1 MDFHQIRKWMQK
13 MNNILDVYAHEEDFT
28 QSEKNLLL
36 DYNQRIR
43 EAIQS
48 LKVEQVQEQA
58 STSENG
64 HQKDD
69 AMPVE
74 VPEPQLKK
82 KEEKWDLSKYSE
94 LLAIKDSGDLSG
106 KLESTPIKDIASAFG
121 LNEKIVCQ
129 NVLFNG
135 DKLAFETTVQKLNG
149 MQNFEEASNYLCK
162 EIVDAFDWMNEQK
175 MKNAQVFLKLI
186 RRRYS

>member
-1 MDFHQIRKWMQK
+1 M
-13 MNNILDVYAHEEDFT
+13 
-28 QSEKNLLL
+28 L

-48 LKVEQVQEQA
+48 LKVEQGQELVIVP
-58 STSENG
+58 ENG
-64 HQKDD
+64 HPMVDP
-69 AMPVE
+69 MPVGVAE
-74 VPEPQLKK
+74 TPHKK
-82 KEEKWDLSKYSE
+82 KEEKLDLSKYAE
-94 LLAIKDSGDLSG
+94 LLTIKDSGDLSG

-121 LNEKIVCQ
+121 LNEKIVYQ

-135 DKLAFETTVQKLNG
+135 DKSAFDATVQKLNG
-149 MQNFEEASNYLCK
+149 MQNFEEASNYLCS
-162 EIVDAFDWMNEQK
+162 EVVDAFDWMNENK